1 MESLNL
7 SDKIAEFLNPG
18 NGYGYGSGDGYGS
31 GSGYGYGSGDGD
43 GYGYGNGSGDGDG
56 SGYGYG
62 SGDGDGSG
70 DSYGYGYGDGY
81 GDGDGSGDG
90 YGYGSGPDVFCGKKV
105 SRIDGIRTIMSAVH
119 GNVAV
124 GEILH
129 SDFTTEKTYIVKHGA
144 LFAHGRTLHEARD
157 ALLEKMFDDM
167 PEPERIE
174 KFVDAHSI
182 DGTYPNIDFFNWHH
196 RLTGSCEQGRK
207 AFAMD
212 HGIDLSGSMT
222 TSEFLELTKDDYGG
236 DIIKRVIETYMRHQI
251 AGANMAMIVF
261 RETGGL

>member
-18 NGYGYGSGDGYGS
+18 NGYG
-31 GSGYGYGSGDGD
+31 DGD
-43 GYGYGNGSGDGDG
+43 GYGYGDG
-56 SGYGYG
+56 S
-62 SGDGDGSG
+62 
-70 DSYGYGYGDGY
+70 GYGDGY
-81 GDGDGSGDG
+81 GDGDG
-90 YGYGSGPDVFCGKKV
+90 YGYGSSPDVFCGKKV

-129 SDFTTEKTYIVKHGA
+129 IDFTTEKTYIVKHGA